1 MVDMVTVL
9 TEFADNGDSRT
20 YSLPSHTA
28 LKPKLLTQ
36 KRKVATNNSANASL
50 SVRVVMGT
58 QDAEGIPLSNRV
70 SLGLE
75 ASYPV
80 AGSTTDV
87 DAAIAVFRDY
97 VASDEFV
104 SSIKTQNWLKGA

>member
-1 MVDMVTVL
+1 MVTVL
-9 TEFADNGDSRT
+9 TEFADNGDTRT
-20 YSLPSHTA
+20 YSLPGHAT

-36 KRKVATNNSANASL
+36 KRKVAVNASANAGL
-50 SVRVVMGT
+50 SVRVVLGT
-58 QDAEGIPLSNRV
+58 TDADGVILSNRV

-80 AGSTTDV
+80 SGDSADI
-87 DAAIAVFRDY
+87 DAAIAYFRDY